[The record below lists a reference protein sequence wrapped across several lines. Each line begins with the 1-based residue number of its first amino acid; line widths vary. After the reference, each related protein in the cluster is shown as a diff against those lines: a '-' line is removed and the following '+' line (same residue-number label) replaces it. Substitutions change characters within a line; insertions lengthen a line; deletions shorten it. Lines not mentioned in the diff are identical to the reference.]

1 MSVASN
7 EGQVQGDDSIRA
19 ETKDGQEVIIDAS
32 VIYQIDPHKV
42 VPLHVIWQKRYE
54 DGLVP
59 PEARGSIR
67 TLTDFRYEQ
76 VV

>member
-32 VIYQIDPHKV
+32 VIYQLDPNQV
-42 VPLHVIWQKRYE
+42 VPFHTNLAKT
-54 DGLVP
+54 L
-59 PEARGSIR
+59 RGWACTSR
-67 TLTDFRYEQ
+67 S
-76 VV
+76 